1 MSDEESASQY
11 VCEKLMSP
19 VSIKSQRSFL
29 LASLGFAILFI
40 KVKKRSVDHWY
51 VLGVGAL

>member
-1 MSDEESASQY
+1 MSDEESAAQF

-29 LASLGFAILFI
+29 LASLRFAISFI
-40 KVKKRSVDHWY
+40 KVKKLSLDHW
-51 VLGVGAL
+51 